1 MNNYIKYG
9 LILIASIYLVT
20 VIERVVNKDTAPT
33 EMLIEH
39 ATEKAQM
46 QTLIDLQN
54 NKIHDYEIELLKI
67 RADVD
72 NLTNDEVDSVW
83 TTIFD

>member
-83 TTIFD
+83 ATIFD